1 MKFSASL
8 LALLLATT
16 ASAADKPAAA
26 PKSPAEADT
35 DYTAKIEDRTTKLV
49 DALKLTD
56 PAQAARVHAL
66 VVAQYRAINTWH
78 DAHDAELKTLAKTN
92 DDASKQKATEI
103 KSSLKKI
110 HDDYLAALSAQLPS
124 DKVEAVKDLMALGKV
139 DFTYRGYL
147 LEYPGMN
154 DAQKAKVLGFLKEA
168 RDEAIDAGSTDEKS
182 NIFNRYKG
190 RINNWLSKEGVQSA
204 RAAKAE
210 ATKSEKR

>member
-1 MKFSASL
+1 MKLSATL

-16 ASAADKPAAA
+16 AFAADPAA
-26 PKSPAEADT
+26 E
-35 DYTAKIEDRTTKLV
+35 YTAKIEERTTKLV

-56 PAQAARVHAL
+56 SAQAARVHAL
-66 VVAQYRAINTWH
+66 VVTQYRTINTWH

-92 DDASKQKATEI
+92 DDASKQKIAEI

-110 HDDYLAALSAQLPS
+110 HDDYLAALSAQLPPE
-124 DKVEAVKDLMALGKV
+124 KVEAVKDLMALGKV

-147 LEYPGMN
+147 EAYPGMN
-154 DAQKAKVLGFLKEA
+154 DAQKAKVLAFLKEA

-190 RINNWLSKEGVQSA
+190 RINNWLSKEGVPSA
-204 RAAKAE
+204 RATKAE
-210 ATKSEKR
+210 AAKSDKK